1 MPRKYAKQF
10 TEDEVEEVLHK
21 AHGIISSAAKM
32 LSTSGRKISRQGLT
46 KYIDK
51 SVRLQ
56 EVLEEETETLKDFA
70 ESELLKL
77 IRAGDKSAIMFFL
90 KCRAKE
96 RGYIER
102 QEFTG
107 KDGTPISGKLEPVDI
122 KIKIVDPVAKT
133 ETPLNEN

>member
-1 MPRKYAKQF
+1 MPRKKMF

-32 LSTSGRKISRQGLT
+32 LSTSGHRISRQALT

-51 SVRLQ
+51 SERLK
-56 EVLEEETETLKDFA
+56 EVLEE

-77 IRAGDKSAIMFFL
+77 MRAGDKAAIMFFL
-90 KCRAKE
+90 KCRAKD

-107 KDGTPISGKLEPVDI
+107 KDGTPISGKFEPVDI

-133 ETPLNEN
+133 EKPLNED